1 MRAFFRLVVQHLI
14 LLTVLVFV
22 ITGVLLRQQLF
33 GLSSPVPSGPQ
44 AIGSAQPEAELPAPA
59 TETAGPPAPSADL
72 THPSAPQQEAP
83 QEGPS
88 EPAAPAQSDTP
99 APQALPGVPEP
110 SVPSE
115 PAVSPEPSVP
125 EPPKEPSAGIAE
137 SAAHQAEP
145 AASKPE
151 HPRQVPQFLSGQPV
165 SSSGYSFRPL
175 DQPGSGASEPAV
187 SGEGSKPE
195 PVVTPSPSSAP
206 ATATETVGDERKVDT
221 PEGAPAPQGSSPA
234 QPPAKAARQDRLNE
248 ARHAFWDKDVRRARE
263 IYEALAREE
272 PDNPEL
278 LREVGNFYYQTG
290 ESEAAAQ
297 TYATAA
303 AELLSQGRRAEAEEL
318 VETVRAMDPAK
329 AADLGRRLGD

>member
-44 AIGSAQPEAELPAPA
+44 AIGSAQPEAESPA
-59 TETAGPPAPSADL
+59 TETAGSAPSADL
-72 THPSAPQQEAP
+72 THPSA
-83 QEGPS
+83 
-88 EPAAPAQSDTP
+88 
-99 APQALPGVPEP
+99 QALPGVPEP

-115 PAVSPEPSVP
+115 PSVSPEPSVP

-145 AASKPE
+145 TASEPE

-175 DQPGSGASEPAV
+175 DQPGRGAPEPAV

-195 PVVTPSPSSAP
+195 PVTPSSSLAP
-206 ATATETVGDERKVDT
+206 ATATDTVGDERKVDT

-234 QPPAKAARQDRLNE
+234 QPLAKAARQDRLNE
-248 ARHAFWDKDVRRARE
+248 ARHAFWDKDVSRARQ

-329 AADLGRRLGD
+329 AADLGRRLRD